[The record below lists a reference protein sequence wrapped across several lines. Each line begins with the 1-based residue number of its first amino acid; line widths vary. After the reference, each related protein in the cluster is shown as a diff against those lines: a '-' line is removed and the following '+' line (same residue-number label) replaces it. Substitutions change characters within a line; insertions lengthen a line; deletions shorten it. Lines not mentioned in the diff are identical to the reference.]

1 MVPLFLEYRYMLFD
15 EAMRHTTSHACD
27 SVYNHTY
34 LSREYTIMATSTAY
48 QVTDLARS
56 HRAVVEA
63 GRSDAGALI
72 RDKDGVLLLLQRAED
87 AEKQERLVGL
97 LIAYAEASLQLELP
111 VGERSPLAYRNL
123 AWIVR
128 LDDDDQREM
137 LSELLDAVAIAAAG
151 GSVRGVDDLLID
163 WKATAEVAADPAL
176 ANELSEDIPEPLES
190 PV

>member
-1 MVPLFLEYRYMLFD
+1 M
-15 EAMRHTTSHACD
+15 T
-27 SVYNHTY
+27 
-34 LSREYTIMATSTAY
+34 TSTAY

-111 VGERSPLAYRNL
+111 VGERSPLAYRSL

-176 ANELSEDIPEPLES
+176 ASELSEDIPEPLGS
-190 PV
+190 PL